1 VTQTK
6 DNSYDIE
13 CQAPTTSWVLNY
25 LINLRDS
32 GALSVMPGNTRKILD
47 VLITHRFTDRQRFP
61 LGTKRIM
68 KESGVKGRDTFFRSI
83 RQLEAAGLLGLR
95 KRAPGIFHNINLWD
109 IPLDPVI
116 DVTELKAELNL
127 QKIRRTTV
135 LKNSTIVNGNERKP
149 TTVLKNT
156 TPTTV
161 LKFRTPTTVLK
172 KHTHI
177 HIRHIKHERKKILK
191 ERKRKRTPSSKE
203 YKNSPEACN
212 DVVIKPLKDPGQRLN
227 NKKKRSRSP
236 LDSGEKAFQ
245 LLDKELNK

>member
-1 VTQTK
+1 MK
-6 DNSYDIE
+6 DNSLDIE
-13 CQAPTTSWVLNY
+13 CQGPTTSWVLNY

-68 KESGVKGRDTFFRSI
+68 KESGVKDRCTFFRCI
-83 RQLEAAGLLGLR
+83 RQLEAAGLLGPR
-95 KRAPGIFHNINLWD
+95 VRAPGRFHNINLWD
-109 IPLDPVI
+109 IPLYPVI

-127 QKIRRTTV
+127 QKKHRTTV
-135 LKNSTIVNGNERKP
+135 LKNSTIVNENERKAATVLKNHTH
-149 TTVLKNT
+149 TTVLK
-156 TPTTV
+156 
-161 LKFRTPTTVLK
+161 KHTPTTVLK
-172 KHTHI
+172 KHTHKHLN
-177 HIRHIKHERKKILK
+177 HIRHERKKILK

-212 DVVIKPLKDPGQRLN
+212 DVVIKSLKDHDQRLN
-227 NKKKRSRSP
+227 NKKKRSHSS

>member
-1 VTQTK
+1 MK

-25 LINLRDS
+25 LINLIDS
-32 GALSVMPGNTRKILD
+32 GALALMPGTTIKILN
-47 VLITHRFTDRQRFP
+47 VLLIHRHKDHQRFP

-68 KESGVKGRDTFFRSI
+68 REAGVKWRHTFFNSI
-83 RQLEAAGLLGLR
+83 RQLDAAHLLGPR
-95 KRAPGIFHNINLWD
+95 ARAPGRFHNINLWD

-116 DVTELKAELNL
+116 DFMELKAELNL
-127 QKIRRTTV
+127 QKKHRTTV
-135 LKNSTIVNGNERKP
+135 LKNSTIVNENERKPATVLKNSTHTTVLKNSTP
-149 TTVLKNT
+149 TTVLKNST
-156 TPTTV
+156 H
-161 LKFRTPTTVLK
+161 
-172 KHTHI
+172 KHLN
-177 HIRHIKHERKKILK
+177 HIKQERKKILK